1 MFKKLKSFFSKKSSA
16 IAGITIYVEEDGN
29 IYVDVRIADES
40 EKTIESLASTLS
52 MYTPSAFF
60 QVTSVIKNQ
69 LESAGKQDLY
79 LKIIEKTAGM
89 ITFDQE
95 DIDEEYSEEP
105 CINPS
110 DMI

>member
-1 MFKKLKSFFSKKSSA
+1 MFKKLKGLFSKKSEVK
-16 IAGITIYVEEDGN
+16 AGITIYVDEDSQ
-29 IYVDVRIADES
+29 IYVDVKIIDDS
-40 EKTIESLASTLS
+40 EETIEYLASLIC
-52 MYTPSAFF
+52 MYSPSAFF
-60 QVTSVIKNQ
+60 QVTSVIKTQ

-79 LKIIEKTAGM
+79 VKIIEKAAGM

-95 DIDEEYSEEP
+95 DIDAQYSEEP

>member
-1 MFKKLKSFFSKKSSA
+1 MFKKLKGLFSKKSEVK
-16 IAGITIYVEEDGN
+16 AGITVYVEEDGQV
-29 IYVDVRIADES
+29 YVDVRIVDDS
-40 EKTIESLASTLS
+40 EETVECLASLIC
-52 MYTPSAFF
+52 MYSPSAFF
-60 QVTSVIKNQ
+60 QVTSVIKTQ

-79 LKIIEKTAGM
+79 VKIIEKAAGM

-95 DIDEEYSEEP
+95 DIDAQYAEEP